1 MSHIPLGSYGMLDAM
16 FAVCRQAFQFLWDMK
31 NNVPTQASSA
41 EAQQQQ
47 NLLARLFSKKPQEP
61 FRPPA
66 SDMRALNGLESV
78 LTKAGVFK

>member
-1 MSHIPLGSYGMLDAM
+1 M
-16 FAVCRQAFQFLWDMK
+16 
-31 NNVPTQASSA
+31 PTQASSA

-47 NLLARLFSKKPQEP
+47 NLFARFFSKKPEEP

-78 LTKAGVFK
+78 LTKAGVFSK